1 MCSISE
7 TIFGDLMKIRNF
19 VKNAP
24 QYQQMPEGDFVW
36 HLYRRFAGFLYF
48 TKQFFL
54 YGGDTI
60 RKIGPLRSLKNL
72 DRGVPALIIANGPS
86 QNSLTFNQ
94 IERLRESGTKIFVMN
109 SFFRNA
115 LSAKFSPD
123 YYIMIDPI
131 LEDSSDL
138 ERIQVQSYL
147 ESNPLTTLVVPSTW
161 QSSYSKL
168 TKIIFVN
175 GLSAVGLWR
184 KTSSLLPSTHPQ
196 GVLFT
201 ALELAVHFGHT
212 PIYVTGI
219 DNSFYLNHFHNQYGK
234 INIAMKG
241 LHSYE
246 DDDEV
251 LPTKPFLTRNMSDV
265 LYSHAIFL
273 RDLRRLS
280 YGKTI
285 VNVGITD
292 FTNDAL
298 AFACLLPQSDE

>member
-1 MCSISE
+1 
-7 TIFGDLMKIRNF
+7 MKIRNF

-24 QYQQMPEGDFVW
+24 QYQHMPEGDFVW

-48 TKQFFL
+48 TKQFLL
-54 YGGDTI
+54 YGGDTK

-72 DRGVPALIIANGPS
+72 HRGVPALIIANGPS
-86 QNSLTFNQ
+86 QNSLTLNQ
-94 IERLRESGTKIFVMN
+94 IKRLRESGTKTFVMN
-109 SFFRNA
+109 SFCRNTI
-115 LSAKFSPD
+115 SAKFSPD

-131 LEDSSDL
+131 LEDVNYF
-138 ERIQVQSYL
+138 ERSHVQNYL

-161 QSSYSKL
+161 RSSYSKL
-168 TKIIFVN
+168 TNNIFVN

-219 DNSFYLNHFHNQYGK
+219 DNSFYLNHFHNQCGK
-234 INIAMKG
+234 INLAMKG
-241 LHSYE
+241 LHSYKH
-246 DDDEV
+246 DDNDV
-251 LPTKPFLTRNMSDV
+251 LPTIPFLTRNMSDV
-265 LYSHAIFL
+265 LYSHAVFL
-273 RDLRRLS
+273 RDLRRFS

-298 AFACLLPQSDE
+298 PFACLLPQSDE